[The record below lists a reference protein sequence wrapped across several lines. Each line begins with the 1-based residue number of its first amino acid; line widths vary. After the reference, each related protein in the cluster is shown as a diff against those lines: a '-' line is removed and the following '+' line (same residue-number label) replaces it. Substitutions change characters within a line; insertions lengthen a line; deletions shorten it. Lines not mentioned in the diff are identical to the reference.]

1 MKTVYFK
8 TFGCRSNFFD
18 TSAIAARLNEWQ
30 IVDSEA
36 DSDAIVVNSCTVTN
50 SADAAVRAFVRRMKR
65 ENPKAKLLFTGCG
78 AASLGKKLLE
88 SAAIDGVFGHS
99 EKARIDDFLSAE
111 KPFEELGVLDH
122 IDETII
128 DRFNGKTRAF
138 IKIQDGCDFD
148 CSYCVIPLVRG
159 KARSASKNYVL
170 EQIKRLADRGFEE
183 FILTGVNSGA
193 YGRDRGENIA
203 DLIASIGNISG
214 VRRLRLSSI
223 EPCLVSDELL
233 DICAAPFMAKHLH
246 IALQH
251 TSDRML
257 KTMNRRNRVKSDRI
271 LLEKVSKLGFAIG
284 SDYIV
289 SFPSESEEVFSEAID
304 NLKLL
309 PLTHIHIFP
318 FSPREG
324 TKAAKMKININGLVA
339 NERRKTIVKIIDQ
352 KKRDFYLKNKEPLI
366 VLIERNNSGL
376 DQFFSRV
383 QIISDCDHSGWVE
396 VKKYSIDKNGVI
408 EASKED
414 CVCL

>member
-1 MKTVYFK
+1 VKTVYFK

-18 TSAIAARLNEWQ
+18 TSVIAARLNEWQ
-30 IVDSEA
+30 IADNEA

-50 SADAAVRAFVRRMKR
+50 SADATVRAFVRRMRR

-78 AASLGKKLLE
+78 AASLGKRLLE
-88 SAAIDGVFGHS
+88 NAEIDGVFGHS

-111 KPFEELGVLDH
+111 KPFEALGALDSF
-122 IDETII
+122 DETII
-128 DRFNGKTRAF
+128 DRFDGKTRAF
-138 IKIQDGCDFD
+138 IKIQDGCDFN

-159 KARSASKNYVL
+159 KARSASKSFVL

-183 FILTGVNSGA
+183 FVLTGVNTGA

-203 DLIASIGNISG
+203 DLIASIGKISG

-251 TSDRML
+251 TSDRIL
-257 KTMNRRNRVKSDRI
+257 KAMNRRNSVKSDRI

-289 SFPSESEEVFSEAID
+289 GFPSESEEIFNEAID
-304 NLKLL
+304 RLKLL

-324 TKAAKMKININGLVA
+324 TKAAKMKIDVNGLIA
-339 NERRKTIVKIIDQ
+339 NERRKAIAKIIDQ
-352 KKRDFYLKNKEPLI
+352 KRRDFYLKNKESLI
-366 VLIERNNSGL
+366 VLIEKDNSGL

-383 QIISDCDHSGWVE
+383 QINSDSDHSGWIE
-396 VKKYSIDKNGVI
+396 VKKYSIDQNGAI
-408 EASKED
+408 EARIED
-414 CVCL
+414 CACL